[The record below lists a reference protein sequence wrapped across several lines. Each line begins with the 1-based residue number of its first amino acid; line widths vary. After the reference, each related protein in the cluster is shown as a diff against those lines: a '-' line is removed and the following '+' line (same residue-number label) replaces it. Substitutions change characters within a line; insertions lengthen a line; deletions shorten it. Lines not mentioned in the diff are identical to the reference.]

1 MNKRNEFSH
10 CVLAGF
16 TFLLPIGL
24 FIAIVL
30 YVHEK
35 FALATRD
42 IFVPIYKK
50 LGLYEK
56 LSRQVMAIGGEIVTL
71 LVVVLV
77 LAVVG
82 WIVLRVL
89 RRRRVK
95 MFHQCLENLP
105 VVKTVFTPIKQ
116 AVDSMFGSGLNDDHR
131 KVVEFPYPNNPYKAI
146 GIVMDESGDE
156 YVVVMPLTMSA
167 GTGVLLR
174 MPKSAAKVI
183 PVDVAIALQHVISCG
198 MVKLPVKVKSSKE
211 KGRDEKCVTGIDQ
224 FWEAIRMKNPSIK
237 IKMSEGVR
245 NALPDNK
252 DEWLNFACNVI
263 YGRVNYKINK
273 TYNNRMG
280 VLSLKKMERSIGRI
294 VLTKLIYSKNLKKY
308 KCEVKED
315 CIHLSLD
322 DNR

>member
-10 CVLAGF
+10 CVLVGF

-42 IFVPIYKK
+42 VFVPIYKK

-56 LSRQVMAIGGEIVTL
+56 LPRQVMAIGGEIVTL

-116 AVDSMFGSGLNDDHR
+116 AVDSMFGSGLNDGHR
-131 KVVEFPYPNNPYKAI
+131 KVVQFPYPADPYKAI
-146 GIVMDESGDE
+146 GIVMDETENE

-174 MPKSAAKVI
+174 MPKSAAEVI
-183 PVDVAIALQHVISCG
+183 SADVAIALQHVISCG
-198 MVKLPVKVKSSKE
+198 MVKLSEKKSSV
-211 KGRDEKCVTGIDQ
+211 EKCITGIDQ
-224 FWEAIRMKNPSIK
+224 FWEAIRVKNPSIK
-237 IKMSEGVR
+237 IKMTEGVR

-252 DEWLNFACNVI
+252 EEWLNFACNVV
-263 YGRVNYKINK
+263 YGRVNYKIDK
-273 TYNNRMG
+273 IYNNRMG
-280 VLSLKKMERSIGRI
+280 VLSLKKIERDIGR
-294 VLTKLIYSKNLKKY
+294 VVRTKLIYAENLKRY

>member
-50 LGLYEK
+50 LGLYER
-56 LSRQVMAIGGEIVTL
+56 LPRQIMAIGGEVVTL

-105 VVKTVFTPIKQ
+105 VVKSVFTPIKQ
-116 AVDSMFGSGLNDDHR
+116 AVDSMFGSGLNDGHR
-131 KVVEFPYPNNPYKAI
+131 KVVQFPYPADPYKAI
-146 GIVMDESGDE
+146 GIVMDETENE

-174 MPKSAAKVI
+174 MPKSAAEVI
-183 PVDVAIALQHVISCG
+183 SADVAIALQHVISCG
-198 MVKLPVKVKSSKE
+198 MVKLSEKKSSV
-211 KGRDEKCVTGIDQ
+211 EKCITGIDQ

-237 IKMSEGVR
+237 IKMTEGVR

-252 DEWLNFACNVI
+252 EEWLNFACNVV

-273 TYNNRMG
+273 IHNNRMG
-280 VLSLKKMERSIGRI
+280 VLSLKKIERDIGR
-294 VLTKLIYSKNLKKY
+294 VVRTKLIYAENLKRY

-322 DNR
+322 GNR

>member
-56 LSRQVMAIGGEIVTL
+56 LPRIVMAIGGEVVTL

-77 LAVVG
+77 LAVAG

-105 VVKTVFTPIKQ
+105 VVKSVFTPIKQ
-116 AVDSMFGSGLNDDHR
+116 AVDSMFGSGLNDGHR
-131 KVVEFPYPNNPYKAI
+131 KVVQFPYPADPYKAI
-146 GIVMDESGDE
+146 GIVMDETENE
-156 YVVVMPLTMSA
+156 YVVAMPLTMSA

-174 MPKSAAKVI
+174 MPKSAAEVI
-183 PVDVAIALQHVISCG
+183 SADVATALQHVISCG
-198 MVKLPVKVKSSKE
+198 MVKLSEKKSSV
-211 KGRDEKCVTGIDQ
+211 EKCITGIDQ

-252 DEWLNFACNVI
+252 EEWLNFACKVV

-273 TYNNRMG
+273 IHNNRMG
-280 VLSLKKMERSIGRI
+280 VLSLKKIERDIGRI
-294 VLTKLIYSKNLKKY
+294 VRTKLIYSKNLKKY

-315 CIHLSLD
+315 CILLSLD
-322 DNR
+322 DNNLN